1 MLRNGGKYM
10 FLLVSSTVP
19 EELFDKV
26 FELVRIRADIPLSN
40 YNIDA
45 TAMTMAITHY
55 DEILF
60 VIVEDQDGCR
70 VRIKNRWRNGEE
82 FDYE

>member
-1 MLRNGGKYM
+1 M
-10 FLLVSSTVP
+10 FVLISSTVSK
-19 EELFDKV
+19 ELIDNV
-26 FELVRIRADIPLSN
+26 FELVRIRASIPLDK

-45 TAMTMAITHY
+45 DAMNMAIIHY